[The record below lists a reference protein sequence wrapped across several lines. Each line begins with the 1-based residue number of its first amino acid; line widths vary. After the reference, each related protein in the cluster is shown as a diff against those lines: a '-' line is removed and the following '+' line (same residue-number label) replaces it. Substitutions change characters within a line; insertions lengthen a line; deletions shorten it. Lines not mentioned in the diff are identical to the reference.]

1 VPERP
6 SSEPEAW
13 ATLLGLIKIAEPWA
27 VRVAATLRL
36 ADNIVNKEGDPIEDL
51 AARVGADSDALE
63 RLMRFLVARGVFAEA
78 SPRVFANN
86 PASCLLLDD
95 HPGSMRGWLD
105 LEGAG
110 GAMDRAYSGLLET
123 VRTGRPAYP
132 SVHGRHFWED
142 LASDADLARS
152 FASLMEAHS
161 SQLAEEVVSVYPWDG
176 ATLVIDVGGGTGA
189 LLAEVL
195 RTHSHLRGVLV
206 DLVARTPDATR
217 VLEAAGVADRCQRL
231 DCDFFGPL
239 PTGGDVY
246 VLRNIIHDW
255 ADETAVTVLRRCCE
269 AAGPTGRVLVV
280 ERVVTD
286 DGNLEE
292 LTGMDVRMLTLFAS
306 RERSLDEFNVLAAAA
321 GLELHNARPTSS
333 AYWLLEYR
341 LHN

>member
-1 VPERP
+1 
-6 SSEPEAW
+6 
-13 ATLLGLIKIAEPWA
+13 LIRLAEPWA

-36 ADNIVNKEGDPIEDL
+36 ADNIVTREGDPVEDL
-51 AARVGADSDALE
+51 AARVGADSDALD
-63 RLMRFLVARGVFAEA
+63 RVIRFLVARGVFAEP

-86 PASCLLLDD
+86 PASCLLQDD
-95 HPGSMRGWLD
+95 HPDRMRRWLD

-110 GAMDRAYSGLLET
+110 GAMDRSYSGLLET
-123 VRTGRPAYP
+123 VRTGRAAYP
-132 SVHGRHFWED
+132 SVHGRDFWED

-161 SQLAEEVVSVYPWDG
+161 SQLAEEVVSVYPWEG

-195 RTHSHLRGVLV
+195 RAHPHLQGVLV

-217 VLEAAGVADRCQRL
+217 ILEAAGVADRCQRL

-255 ADETAVTVLRRCCE
+255 ADEKAVTVLRRCCE
-269 AAGPTGRVLVV
+269 AAGSTGRVLVV

-286 DGNLEE
+286 NGNLEE
-292 LTGMDVRMLTLFAS
+292 LTGMDLRMLTLFAS
-306 RERSLDEFNVLAAAA
+306 RERSLDEFNVLAATA
-321 GLELHNARPTSS
+321 GLELENARPTAS